1 MHIDLETGKG
11 EMPLQSVGFKLAE
24 RSDALLQIFPNMRK
38 MKVDGIQGSQIDTAI
53 LSGYMLEESPEFQKW
68 VKSADYSGQVSY
80 FGVSVGDETVV
91 LSNFGNMYSRQ
102 GREPRPANTVL
113 QVLRGLIS
121 TDALVYTPTLD
132 SF

>member
-1 MHIDLETGKG
+1 
-11 EMPLQSVGFKLAE
+11 MPLQSVGFKLAE
-24 RSDALLQIFPNMRK
+24 RSDALLQVFPNMRK

-80 FGVSVGDETVV
+80 FGISVGDETVV
-91 LSNFGNMYSRQ
+91 LSNLGNMYSRQ
-102 GREPRPANTVL
+102 GREPRPTSTVL

-121 TDALVYTPTLD
+121 TDAVVYTPTLD